1 MLKWILIAAMGAAPA
16 MAQVPPPAPAPQAPE
31 TAEPPPAAN
40 APSGISRIEAVKE
53 NAGDE
58 PPPETPAS
66 AAAARS
72 EGEEFPPGVK
82 REFIKGEL
90 TNLGSDKLV
99 VRDSRFG
106 LGIGY
111 AHLDNSSYLAL
122 SPEIDM
128 HFGDNLALGL
138 GAPLNVR
145 AYADGF
151 WDTGKIK
158 LRGHDYDN
166 PSDYAR
172 ILRFLTV
179 GKKEDQF
186 YLNVSQL
193 FAASI
198 GHGAIVRRYSGNVDT
213 NITRVGAQVD
223 AYGKYGGFEAFV
235 GDVVQPQHFVAALA
249 FVKPLGWLTG
259 PDRDT
264 WGWTSIGLSTA
275 VDFQAPYQLCR
286 NGSTRYP
293 QSGDSD
299 LPASSFGCAG
309 ADYYEPGEPIAQ
321 QTRRAPVV
329 GVDAETKV
337 LKTDNADLK
346 PFVDYSRLLGVANP
360 IAGSSGSGGG
370 GLTLGMLG
378 RFHFGDVKAHAFRR
392 CVA

>member
-128 HFGDNLALGL
+128 HFGDNLVLGL

-145 AYADGF
+145 A
-151 WDTGKIK
+151 
-158 LRGHDYDN
+158 
-166 PSDYAR
+166 
-172 ILRFLTV
+172 
-179 GKKEDQF
+179 
-186 YLNVSQL
+186 
-193 FAASI
+193 
-198 GHGAIVRRYSGNVDT
+198 
-213 NITRVGAQVD
+213 
-223 AYGKYGGFEAFV
+223 
-235 GDVVQPQHFVAALA
+235 
-249 FVKPLGWLTG
+249 
-259 PDRDT
+259 DRK
-264 WGWTSIGLSTA
+264 
-275 VDFQAPYQLCR
+275 
-286 NGSTRYP
+286 STR
-293 QSGDSD
+293 
-299 LPASSFGCAG
+299 LNSSHEWISYAVFCLKKKT
-309 ADYYEPGEPIAQ
+309 
-321 QTRRAPVV
+321 TR
-329 GVDAETKV
+329 
-337 LKTDNADLK
+337 LKDTQ
-346 PFVDYSRLLGVANP
+346 
-360 IAGSSGSGGG
+360 
-370 GLTLGMLG
+370 
-378 RFHFGDVKAHAFRR
+378 
-392 CVA
+392 